1 MAHLTALA
9 DGVCFS
15 SFLFIAQEARHWSV
29 SRPVQRSSTSPRYA
43 AVGASTAGQ
52 TQTQQPATERFR
64 FQPPTAI
71 GLSRDLLCHPMT
83 RTPGEVA

>member
-1 MAHLTALA
+1 MAYLTAVA
-9 DGVCFS
+9 AGVCFPG
-15 SFLFIAQEARHWSV
+15 FLLIAQEARHWSV
-29 SRPVQRSSTSPRYA
+29 SRSAQRSSTSPRYA

-71 GLSRDLLCHPMT
+71 GLSRDLLCYPMT
-83 RTPGEVA
+83 RTSGEVV